1 MRELN
6 REELISGLNSS
17 CIVVIVMDCDYLRYE
32 TTSVIL
38 GHWSHRPHCPRDQR
52 YAAAASLQVSVVPDP
67 NRHIHLPRPRLHR
80 PVLHPAADIP
90 VLPSLASSLGWS
102 LARYTAWLEDH
113 PDERED
119 SIILVDNSAT

>member
-1 MRELN
+1 MFQN
-6 REELISGLNSS
+6 FA
-17 CIVVIVMDCDYLRYE
+17 
-32 TTSVIL
+32 
-38 GHWSHRPHCPRDQR
+38 H
-52 YAAAASLQVSVVPDP
+52 P
-67 NRHIHLPRPRLHR
+67 NVHLPRPRLHR

-119 SIILVDNSAT
+119 SIILVGNSAT